1 MKYASFKM
9 WIADKYHYK
18 EGYAI
23 WLVVRKNNKRK
34 VMALGIYKNNK
45 RKVMAL
51 GIYAEPHQWNDKL
64 EMFVTDKRVPKLH
77 PDRIYLNE
85 WLTQKKSEILRII
98 ADFDANKVDWTL
110 NQFEQEFFHYSNKG
124 NVKEFFENLIQTYKD
139 TNHIGN
145 ANCYSRTLHV
155 LELFD
160 EKLPERVF
168 PEIDIKYVKSF
179 DVFLQ
184 KRECKGNTRKFYF
197 KTLRAVLNKAIQDGE
212 ASETTYPF
220 GKGGFSISALEEE
233 TAKRYLPHDSMM
245 KLKTTV
251 MDNAVLERT
260 RRLFLFSYYCYGISF
275 IDAAL
280 LTKKNIIRYNGGNY
294 IVYKR
299 NKTKE
304 AKKVKPIQIKITSE
318 IQELMDWF
326 SANTLLVEDYLLPIV
341 SIAGYKGEQLYNHIR
356 SRFGR
361 NNKNLTN
368 LAKALEITDIK
379 LTSYVSRHTM
389 AMTLQD
395 NQVPREVISQILGH
409 SDLATTNTYLDSF
422 ASSVIDEAVKVL

>member
-23 WLVVRKNNKRK
+23 WLVVR
-34 VMALGIYKNNK
+34 KNNK

-98 ADFDANKVDWTL
+98 ADFDSNKIDWTL

-155 LELFD
+155 LELLD
-160 EKLPERVF
+160 EKLSERVF

-212 ASETTYPF
+212 ASETTYSF
-220 GKGGFSISALEEE
+220 GKGGFSISSLEEE
-233 TAKRYLPHDSMM
+233 TTKRYLPHDSMF

-304 AKKVKPIQIKITSE
+304 AKKVKPIQIKITPE
-318 IQELMDWF
+318 IQELMNWF

-341 SIAGYKGEQLYNHIR
+341 SIAVYKGEQLYNHIR

-361 NNKNLTN
+361 NNKNLAN
-368 LAKALEITDIK
+368 LAKVLEITDMK

-422 ASSVIDEAVKVL
+422 NR

>member
-23 WLVVRKNNKRK
+23 WLVVR
-34 VMALGIYKNNK
+34 KNNK

-98 ADFDANKVDWTL
+98 ADFDSNKIDWTL

-160 EKLPERVF
+160 EKLSERVF

-220 GKGGFSISALEEE
+220 GKGGFSISSLEEE
-233 TAKRYLPHDSMM
+233 TTKRYLPHDSMF

-304 AKKVKPIQIKITSE
+304 AKKVKPIQIKITPE
-318 IQELMDWF
+318 IQELMNWF

-361 NNKNLTN
+361 NNKNLAN
-368 LAKALEITDIK
+368 LAKVLEITDMK

-389 AMTLQD
+389 AMTLQE

>member
-23 WLVVRKNNKRK
+23 WLVVR
-34 VMALGIYKNNK
+34 KNNK

-98 ADFDANKVDWTL
+98 ADFDANKIDWTL

-145 ANCYSRTLHV
+145 ANCYSRTLHI

-184 KRECKGNTRKFYF
+184 KRKCKGNTRKFYF

-233 TAKRYLPHDSMM
+233 TTKRYLPHDSML

-304 AKKVKPIQIKITSE
+304 AKKVKPIQIKITPE

-341 SIAGYKGEQLYNHIR
+341 SIARYKGEQLYNHIR

-368 LAKALEITDIK
+368 LAKALEITDMK

>member
-23 WLVVRKNNKRK
+23 WLVVR
-34 VMALGIYKNNK
+34 KNNK

-98 ADFDANKVDWTL
+98 ADFDSNKIDWTL

-160 EKLPERVF
+160 EKLSERVF
-168 PEIDIKYVKSF
+168 SEIDIKYVKSF

-220 GKGGFSISALEEE
+220 GKGGFSISSLEEE
-233 TAKRYLPHDSMM
+233 TTKRYLPHDSMF

-304 AKKVKPIQIKITSE
+304 AKKVKPIQIKITPE
-318 IQELMDWF
+318 IQELMSWF

-361 NNKNLTN
+361 NNKNLAN
-368 LAKALEITDIK
+368 LAKVLEITDMK

>member
-23 WLVVRKNNKRK
+23 WLVVR
-34 VMALGIYKNNK
+34 KNNK

-98 ADFDANKVDWTL
+98 ADFDSNKIDWTL
-110 NQFEQEFFHYSNKG
+110 NQFEQEVFHYSNKG

-160 EKLPERVF
+160 EKLSERVF

-212 ASETTYPF
+212 ASETTYSF
-220 GKGGFSISALEEE
+220 GKGGFSISSLEEE
-233 TAKRYLPHDSMM
+233 TTKRYLPHDSMF

-304 AKKVKPIQIKITSE
+304 AKKVKPIQIKITPE
-318 IQELMDWF
+318 IQELMNWF

-361 NNKNLTN
+361 NNKNLAN
-368 LAKALEITDIK
+368 LAKVLEITDMK

-422 ASSVIDEAVKVL
+422 NR

>member
-23 WLVVRKNNKRK
+23 WLVVR
-34 VMALGIYKNNK
+34 KNNK

-98 ADFDANKVDWTL
+98 ADFDSNKIDWTL

-160 EKLPERVF
+160 EKLSERVF

-220 GKGGFSISALEEE
+220 GKGGFSISSLEEE
-233 TAKRYLPHDSMM
+233 TTKRYLPHDSMF

-280 LTKKNIIRYNGGNY
+280 LTKKNIILYNGGNY

-304 AKKVKPIQIKITSE
+304 AKKVKPIQIKITPE
-318 IQELMDWF
+318 IQELMNWF
-326 SANTLLVEDYLLPIV
+326 SANTLSVEDYLLPIV

-361 NNKNLTN
+361 NNKNLAN
-368 LAKALEITDIK
+368 LAKVLEITDMK

-422 ASSVIDEAVKVL
+422 NR

>member
-1 MKYASFKM
+1 M

-23 WLVVRKNNKRK
+23 WLVVR
-34 VMALGIYKNNK
+34 KNNK

-98 ADFDANKVDWTL
+98 ADFDSNKIDWTL

-160 EKLPERVF
+160 EKLSERVF

-212 ASETTYPF
+212 ASETTYSF
-220 GKGGFSISALEEE
+220 GKGGFSISSLEEE
-233 TAKRYLPHDSMM
+233 TTKRYLPHDSMF

-304 AKKVKPIQIKITSE
+304 AKKVKPIQIKITPE
-318 IQELMDWF
+318 IQELMNWF

-361 NNKNLTN
+361 NNKNLAN
-368 LAKALEITDIK
+368 LAKVLEITDMK

-422 ASSVIDEAVKVL
+422 NR

>member
-23 WLVVRKNNKRK
+23 WLVVR
-34 VMALGIYKNNK
+34 KNNK

-98 ADFDANKVDWTL
+98 ADFDSNKIDWTL

-124 NVKEFFENLIQTYKD
+124 NVKEFFENLIQTSKD

-160 EKLPERVF
+160 EKLSERVF

-220 GKGGFSISALEEE
+220 GKGGFSISSLEEE
-233 TAKRYLPHDSMM
+233 TTKRYLPHDSMF

-304 AKKVKPIQIKITSE
+304 AKKVKPIQIKITPE
-318 IQELMDWF
+318 IQELMSWF

-361 NNKNLTN
+361 NNKNLAN
-368 LAKALEITDIK
+368 LAKVLEITDMK

>member
-23 WLVVRKNNKRK
+23 WLVVR
-34 VMALGIYKNNK
+34 KNNK

-98 ADFDANKVDWTL
+98 ADFDANKIDWTL

-139 TNHIGN
+139 INHIGN

-220 GKGGFSISALEEE
+220 GKGGFSISSLEEE
-233 TAKRYLPHDSMM
+233 TTKRYLPHDSML

-251 MDNAVLERT
+251 MDNNVLERT
-260 RRLFLFSYYCYGISF
+260 RKLFLFSYYCYGISF

-304 AKKVKPIQIKITSE
+304 AKKVKPIQIKITPE

-361 NNKNLTN
+361 NNKNLSN
-368 LAKALEITDIK
+368 LAKALEITDMK

>member
-1 MKYASFKM
+1 MAT
-9 WIADKYHYK
+9 YK
-18 EGYAI
+18 FILFAGSE
-23 WLVVRKNNKRK
+23 RKDGSYPISIRITKDRK
-34 VMALGIYKNNK
+34 SKLIRTGLSATK
-45 RKVMAL
+45 A
-51 GIYAEPHQWNDKL
+51 QWNEKEERFISDK
-64 EMFVTDKRVPKLH
+64 KIVPKFKVWNARLSEIETQINEVFRSFEI
-77 PDRIYLNE
+77 DRI
-85 WLTQKKSEILRII
+85 
-98 ADFDANKVDWTL
+98 DWTL
-110 NQFEQEFFHYSNKG
+110 NQFEDSFLNKASKG
-124 NVKEFFENLIQTYKD
+124 KVKDYFNNTITILKETG
-139 TNHIGN
+139 HIGN
-145 ANCYSRTLHV
+145 STCYSRTLHM

-160 EKLPERVF
+160 SKFDKKVF
-168 PEIDIKYVKSF
+168 SEIDIKYVKAF

-184 KRECKGNTRKFYF
+184 KRECKGNTRKYYF
-197 KTLRAVLNKAIQDGE
+197 KALRAILNKAIQDKE
-212 ASETTYPF
+212 ASESTYPF
-220 GKGGFSISALEEE
+220 GKGGFNVAALEEE
-233 TAKRYLPHDSMM
+233 TVKRYLPHDSMI

-280 LTKKNIIRYNGGNY
+280 LTKKNIISYNGGSY

-304 AKKVKPIQIKITSE
+304 AKKVKPIQIKITAE

-326 SANTLLVEDYLLPIV
+326 SANTLLIDDYLLPIV

-361 NNKNLTN
+361 NNKNLAN
-368 LAKALEITDIK
+368 LAKALEITDMK

>member
-23 WLVVRKNNKRK
+23 WLDLR
-34 VMALGIYKNNK
+34 KNNK

-98 ADFDANKVDWTL
+98 ADFDSNKIDWTL

-160 EKLPERVF
+160 EKLSERVF

-212 ASETTYPF
+212 ASETTYSF
-220 GKGGFSISALEEE
+220 GKGGFSISSLEEE
-233 TAKRYLPHDSMM
+233 TTKRYLPHDSMF

-304 AKKVKPIQIKITSE
+304 AKKVKPIQIKITPE
-318 IQELMDWF
+318 IQELMNWF

-361 NNKNLTN
+361 NNKNLAN
-368 LAKALEITDIK
+368 LAKVLEITDMK

-422 ASSVIDEAVKVL
+422 NR

>member
-23 WLVVRKNNKRK
+23 WLVVR
-34 VMALGIYKNNK
+34 KNNK

-98 ADFDANKVDWTL
+98 ADFDANKIDWTL

-220 GKGGFSISALEEE
+220 GKGGFSISSLEEE
-233 TAKRYLPHDSMM
+233 TTKRYLPHDSML

-304 AKKVKPIQIKITSE
+304 AKKVKPIQIKITPE

-361 NNKNLTN
+361 NNKNLSN
-368 LAKALEITDIK
+368 LAKALEITDMK

>member
-23 WLVVRKNNKRK
+23 WLVVR
-34 VMALGIYKNNK
+34 KNNK

-98 ADFDANKVDWTL
+98 ADFDSNKIDWTL

-160 EKLPERVF
+160 EKLSERVF

-220 GKGGFSISALEEE
+220 GKGGFSISSLEEE
-233 TAKRYLPHDSMM
+233 TTKRYLPHDSMF

-304 AKKVKPIQIKITSE
+304 AKKVKPIQIKITPE
-318 IQELMDWF
+318 IQELMSWF

-361 NNKNLTN
+361 NNKNLAN
-368 LAKALEITDIK
+368 LAEVLEITDMK

>member
-34 VMALGIYKNNK
+34 VMALGIY
-45 RKVMAL
+45 
-51 GIYAEPHQWNDKL
+51 AEPHQWNDKL
-64 EMFVTDKRVPKLH
+64 EMFVTDKRVPRLH

-98 ADFDANKVDWTL
+98 ADFDANKIDWTL

-197 KTLRAVLNKAIQDGE
+197 KTLRAVLNKAILDGE

-280 LTKKNIIRYNGGNY
+280 LTKKNIIRYNSGNY

-304 AKKVKPIQIKITSE
+304 AKKVKPIQIKITPE

-368 LAKALEITDIK
+368 LAKALEITDMK

-422 ASSVIDEAVKVL
+422 TSNVIDEAVKVL

>member
-1 MKYASFKM
+1 MA
-9 WIADKYHYK
+9 HYK
-18 EGYAI
+18 FMLLEYNAGKDGKTAVTLRI
-23 WLVVRKNNKRK
+23 TKDRKRK
-34 VMALGIYKNNK
+34 YIKTGLLATP
-45 RKVMAL
+45 
-51 GIYAEPHQWNDKL
+51 EQWNTANDR
-64 EMFVTDKRVPKLH
+64 FVTDKKLVPKYKEYNAKL
-77 PDRIYLNE
+77 
-85 WLTQKKSEILRII
+85 SEIETRVN
-98 ADFDANKVDWTL
+98 AVFRDFEVDGIDWTL
-110 NQFEQEFFHYSNKG
+110 NQFEDAFVGKISKG
-124 NVKEFFENLIQTYKD
+124 NVKDYFNTVITTLKETG
-139 TNHIGN
+139 HVGN
-145 ANCYSRTLHV
+145 SVCYSRTLHM

-160 EKLPERVF
+160 NKFDKKVF
-168 PEIDIKYVKSF
+168 SEIDIKYVKAF

-197 KTLRAVLNKAIQDGE
+197 KALRAILNKAIQDKE
-212 ASETTYPF
+212 ASESTYPF
-220 GKGGFSISALEEE
+220 GKGGFNVAALEEE
-233 TAKRYLPHDSMM
+233 TAKRYLPHEDMD
-245 KLKTTV
+245 KLKHTV
-251 MDNAVLERT
+251 VESPAQELA

-280 LTKKNIIRYNGGNY
+280 LTKKNIVRYNGGNY

-304 AKKVKPIQIKITSE
+304 AKKVKPIQIKITPE

-326 SANTLLVEDYLLPIV
+326 AAHTILVENYLLPIV
-341 SIAGYKGEQLYNHIR
+341 SIAGYKGERLYIHIR

-361 NNKNLTN
+361 NNKNLAN
-368 LAKALEITDIK
+368 LAQTLGITDMK

>member
-23 WLVVRKNNKRK
+23 WLVVR
-34 VMALGIYKNNK
+34 KNNK

-98 ADFDANKVDWTL
+98 ADFDSNKIDWTL

-160 EKLPERVF
+160 EKLSERVF

-220 GKGGFSISALEEE
+220 GKGGFSISSLEEE
-233 TAKRYLPHDSMM
+233 TTKRYLPHDSMF

-304 AKKVKPIQIKITSE
+304 AKKVKPIQIKITPE
-318 IQELMDWF
+318 IQELMSWF

-361 NNKNLTN
+361 NNKNLAN
-368 LAKALEITDIK
+368 LAKVLEITDMK

-422 ASSVIDEAVKVL
+422 ASSVIDEAEKVL

>member
-23 WLVVRKNNKRK
+23 WLVVR
-34 VMALGIYKNNK
+34 KNNK

-98 ADFDANKVDWTL
+98 ADFDSNKIDWTL

-160 EKLPERVF
+160 EKLSERVF

-220 GKGGFSISALEEE
+220 GKGGFSISSLEEE
-233 TAKRYLPHDSMM
+233 TTKRYLPHDSMF

-304 AKKVKPIQIKITSE
+304 AKKVKPIQIKITPE

-379 LTSYVSRHTM
+379 LTSYVSSHTM

>member
-23 WLVVRKNNKRK
+23 WLVVR
-34 VMALGIYKNNK
+34 KNNK

-98 ADFDANKVDWTL
+98 ADFDSNKIDWTL

-160 EKLPERVF
+160 EKLSERVF

-220 GKGGFSISALEEE
+220 GKGGFSISSLEEE
-233 TAKRYLPHDSMM
+233 TTKRYLPHDSMF

-304 AKKVKPIQIKITSE
+304 AKKVKPIQIKITPE
-318 IQELMDWF
+318 IQELMSWF

-356 SRFGR
+356 NRFGR
-361 NNKNLTN
+361 NNKNLAN
-368 LAKALEITDIK
+368 LAKVLEITDMK

>member
-23 WLVVRKNNKRK
+23 WLVVR
-34 VMALGIYKNNK
+34 KNNK

-98 ADFDANKVDWTL
+98 ADFDSNKIDWTL

-160 EKLPERVF
+160 EKLSERVF

-220 GKGGFSISALEEE
+220 GKGGFSISSLEEE
-233 TAKRYLPHDSMM
+233 TTKRYLPHDSIF

-304 AKKVKPIQIKITSE
+304 AKKVKPIQIKITPE
-318 IQELMDWF
+318 IQELMNWF

-356 SRFGR
+356 NRFGR
-361 NNKNLTN
+361 NNKNLAN
-368 LAKALEITDIK
+368 LAKVLEITDMK

-422 ASSVIDEAVKVL
+422 NR

>member
-23 WLVVRKNNKRK
+23 WLVVR
-34 VMALGIYKNNK
+34 KNNK

-98 ADFDANKVDWTL
+98 ADFDANKIDWTL

-145 ANCYSRTLHV
+145 ANCYNRTLHV

-220 GKGGFSISALEEE
+220 GKGGFSISSLEEE
-233 TAKRYLPHDSMM
+233 TTKRYLPHDSML

-251 MDNAVLERT
+251 MDNNVLERT
-260 RRLFLFSYYCYGISF
+260 RKLFLFSYYCYGISF

-304 AKKVKPIQIKITSE
+304 AKKVKPIQIKITPE

-361 NNKNLTN
+361 NNKNLSN
-368 LAKALEITDIK
+368 LAKALEITDMK

>member
-23 WLVVRKNNKRK
+23 WLVVR
-34 VMALGIYKNNK
+34 KNNK

-98 ADFDANKVDWTL
+98 ADFDSNKIDWTL

-160 EKLPERVF
+160 EKLSERVF

-220 GKGGFSISALEEE
+220 GKGGFSISSLEEE
-233 TAKRYLPHDSMM
+233 TTKRYLPHDSMF

-304 AKKVKPIQIKITSE
+304 AKKVKPIQIKITPE
-318 IQELMDWF
+318 IQELMNWF

-356 SRFGR
+356 NRFGR
-361 NNKNLTN
+361 NNKNLAN
-368 LAKALEITDIK
+368 LAKVLEITDMK

-409 SDLATTNTYLDSF
+409 SDLATTNTYLCES
-422 ASSVIDEAVKVL
+422 AVENIF